1 MAEPDGIATLP
12 TTIAELPFFAGGRF
26 PKPDLLGRCEGDQIV
41 TIGGR
46 ELIERVREIGL
57 GLQAIGLAPGERVVL
72 LSESRPEWL
81 LVDFAILASGAVNV
95 PTYPT
100 LAAEQIGF
108 IARDSGASF
117 VVVSTLAQ
125 LEKIIAVAPTLPAL
139 RAVVTTH
146 VDPADVTRLA
156 TPVLPVYTLRDIAQ
170 RGHQAIQAGWGVAK
184 EFQDRAKRV
193 RPADLATI
201 IYTSGTTGEPKGVM
215 LTHANLVANLDGVVQ
230 VFKVDETDTALSLLP
245 LCHAFE
251 RLVSY
256 VYLSQGV
263 SMIFA
268 EMLET
273 VGRDIKNVRPTVM
286 TGVPRLYEKLHARI
300 MAGGRDGSAI
310 KRAIFS
316 WAVGVADARGRAF
329 AAGRGPSPWLAWQ
342 VRVADALVFQKIR
355 AGLGGRFRFAV
366 SGSAPLGETLGR
378 FFYGIGLPLIEGY
391 GLTETSPVLTVMP
404 LEAIRFGTVGPP
416 LPNVELKIAADGEI
430 LARGPNVMSSY
441 YKRPEDTAAVLKDGW
456 FYTGDIGQLDERGYL
471 RITDRKKE
479 LLVTSGGKKIAPAPI
494 EAALRADPL
503 VSEAVLVGEGRHFPA
518 VLIVPDFAALSAAL
532 GVDKPAD
539 PAACAALV
547 KRPESRAPY
556 AELLAEVN
564 SKLAQFERIKQ
575 FHLLSRELTLDAGEL
590 TPTLKV
596 KRRVIDAKYRT
607 EIETMY
613 RE

>member
-1 MAEPDGIATLP
+1 MSEPDGIAMLP

-41 TIGGR
+41 KTSGR

-57 GLQAIGLAPGERVVL
+57 GFQSLGLAPADRVLL

-81 LVDFAILASGAVNV
+81 LVDFAILASGAVTV

-100 LAAEQIGF
+100 LAAEQVGF
-108 IARDSGASF
+108 IARDSGASLA
-117 VVVSTLAQ
+117 VVSTVAQ
-125 LEKIIAVAPTLPAL
+125 LEKIIAMAPTLPAL
-139 RAVVTTH
+139 RAIVAMH
-146 VDPADVTRLA
+146 VDPPDATRLT
-156 TPVLPVYTLRDIAQ
+156 TPALPVYTLHDIAE
-170 RGHQAIQAGWGVAK
+170 RGHKAIQTGWGVAK

-193 RPADLATI
+193 RPEDLATI

-215 LTHANLVANLDGVVQ
+215 LTHGNLVANLDGVVRI
-230 VFKVDETDTALSLLP
+230 FKVDESDTALSLLP

-251 RLVSY
+251 RLVAY

-273 VGRDIKNVRPTVM
+273 VGRDIKSVRPTVM

-300 MAGGRDGSAI
+300 MASGREGSAV

-329 AAGRGPSPWLAWQ
+329 AAGRAPSPWLALQ
-342 VRVADALVFQKIR
+342 MRIADALVFQKIR

-430 LARGPNVMSSY
+430 LARGPNIMSSY

-456 FYTGDIGQLDERGYL
+456 FYTGDIGQLDDRGYL

-494 EAALRADPL
+494 EGALRADPL

-518 VLIVPDFAALSAAL
+518 VLIVPDFAALAATL

-547 KRPESRAPY
+547 KRPEARAPY
-556 AELLAEVN
+556 AELIEKVN

-575 FHLLSRELTLDAGEL
+575 FHLLSRDLTLDAGEL

-596 KRRVIDAKYRT
+596 KRRVIDAKYKT